1 MKRYTALLLALL
13 AVTPAVARAQVEVDQ
28 APETNRWV
36 PLLIMVVIG
45 LGVLV
50 GSFLGSRRGHRD

>member
-1 MKRYTALLLALL
+1 MRYPFALTWTLLALM
-13 AVTPAVARAQVEVDQ
+13 PAVAAAQVEVDQ
-28 APETNRWV
+28 APEANRWL

-45 LGVLV
+45 LGVIV